1 MINKI
6 IKHSKNLPLHLLE
19 TELIYRVKKTKLNNS
34 IQNKKN
40 IQAKIHVTYEF
51 HKSIEPSLD

>member
-40 IQAKIHVTYEF
+40 IQAKIHVTFEF
-51 HKSIEPSLD
+51 HKSI